1 MDKQLEK
8 TVLKRMV
15 IQYHKDGLSIRK
27 ITEKMKTSKSN
38 VQLIVKMDRQMPTNH
53 QAHQSKHCED
63 LVVKLKKHRQQQAK
77 NWQIIL
83 MCRKIR
89 YENTSR

>member
-38 VQLIVKMDRQMPTNH
+38 VQLIVKMDRQMLTTRPIRANI
-53 QAHQSKHCED
+53 
-63 LVVKLKKHRQQQAK
+63 AK
-77 NWQIIL
+77 TWSSN
-83 MCRKIR
+83 
-89 YENTSR
+89 